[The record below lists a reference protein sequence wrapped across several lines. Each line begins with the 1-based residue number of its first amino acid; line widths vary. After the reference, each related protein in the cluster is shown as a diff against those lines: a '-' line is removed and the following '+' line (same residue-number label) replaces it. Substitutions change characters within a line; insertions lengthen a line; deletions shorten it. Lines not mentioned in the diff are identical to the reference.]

1 MAKETYKEW
10 EDRMG
15 DLPSNQ
21 PSMMDQYRMAA
32 FGNLNTGVSPFSP
45 LAGPKGTTYDTRG
58 WTLAGGANRGSA
70 AQGMLDED
78 KRYADFRIRLHVDEL
93 RQGEFF
99 RAIITGYIGQD
110 EDLLKFVDKY
120 KNQPKTRRKI
130 LKKTYDN
137 SKKTKSDFKLSD
149 E

>member
-1 MAKETYKEW
+1 MSYGNETKKFCF
-10 EDRMG
+10 ED
-15 DLPSNQ
+15 
-21 PSMMDQYRMAA
+21 
-32 FGNLNTGVSPFSP
+32 T
-45 LAGPKGTTYDTRG
+45 
-58 WTLAGGANRGSA
+58 
-70 AQGMLDED
+70 D

-130 LKKTYDN
+130 LKKTYDKA
-137 SKKTKSDFKLSD
+137 KKTKSDFKLSD
-149 E
+149 EEVEDIFDLIAEESEDL